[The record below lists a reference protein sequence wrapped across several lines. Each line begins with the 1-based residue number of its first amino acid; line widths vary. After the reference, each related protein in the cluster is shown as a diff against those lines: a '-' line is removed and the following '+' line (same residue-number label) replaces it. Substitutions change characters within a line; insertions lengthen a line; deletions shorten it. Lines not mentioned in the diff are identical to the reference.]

1 MMARF
6 AEHDFLYRMMLDELL
21 DRLGD
26 VQRELKEALVIG
38 CPDGSARTALEAM
51 GKSVVCV
58 DPGFAAARAQGGVQA
73 DEDALPFADDSFDLV
88 IACGPRSEERRAGKE
103 WASPCSTRWS
113 PYH

>member
-1 MMARF
+1 MHKAPMTRPDIVDRALRARRRDRMMARF

-26 VQRELKEALVIG
+26 VQRELKEALVLG

-58 DPGFAAARAQGGVQA
+58 DPGFAAARAQGGVRS
-73 DEDALPFADDSFDLV
+73 DEHTSALQSLMRNSYAV
-88 IACGPRSEERRAGKE
+88 
-103 WASPCSTRWS
+103 
-113 PYH
+113 